1 MRRLFSTV
9 LVSALIALTFGTP
22 AHAAAEPAGSG
33 WVRIPSPPYDYPAGL
48 TCDFALHGDPIVDE
62 VYYRTLTTKPDG
74 TPRTEAAFGPLVF
87 LVTNLSTGA
96 TTRGDASASGVITHH
111 DDGALTYR
119 VSGPL
124 MVGFREGRGTLPRG
138 FYVIDGPAWTLH
150 ISAGNYRS
158 LSGAW
163 RIRKDLCA
171 ALS

>member
-1 MRRLFSTV
+1 MRRILSTV
-9 LVSALIALTFGTP
+9 LAGALIALTAGTP
-22 AHAAAEPAGSG
+22 AHAAEPAGSG

-48 TCDFALHGDPIVDE
+48 ICGFALHGEPVVDE
-62 VYYRTLTTKPDG
+62 VYYKTLTTTPDG
-74 TPRTEAAFGPLVF
+74 TPRTEAAFGPLIFV
-87 LVTNLSTGA
+87 VTNLSTGA
-96 TTRGDASASGVITHH
+96 TTRGDGSASGVITHH
-111 DDGALTYR
+111 GDGARTYR

-150 ISAGNYRS
+150 ITADNHRS